1 MQEELLQAILSLCDV
16 IINDEN
22 MNCRIAPN
30 DTITYRLKAMRVKYL
45 ALNAIDEQARQGLAE
60 D

>member
-30 DTITYRLKAMRVKYL
+30 DTVTYRLKAKRVQYS
-45 ALNAIDEQARQGLAE
+45 IST
-60 D
+60 

>member
-1 MQEELLQAILSLCDV
+1 MQEELLQAILSLCDL

-22 MNCRIAPN
+22 MNCRIATN

-45 ALNAIDEQARQGLAE
+45 ALNAIDEQARQGLDE

>member
-1 MQEELLQAILSLCDV
+1 MQKELLQAMIELADV

-30 DTITYRLKAMRVKYL
+30 DTETYRNKATRVKYL
-45 ALNAIDEQARQGLAE
+45 TLNAIEEQARQGLDE

>member
-1 MQEELLQAILSLCDV
+1 MQDELTKLILSLCDV
-16 IINDEN
+16 IIDDEN

-30 DTITYRLKAMRVKYL
+30 DTETYRSKATRVKYL
-45 ALNAIDEQARQGLAE
+45 TLNAIEEQARQGLDE

>member
-1 MQEELLQAILSLCDV
+1 MQDELTKLILSLCDV

-30 DTITYRLKAMRVKYL
+30 DTITYRLKATRVKYL
-45 ALNAIDEQARQGLAE
+45 ALNAIDEQARQGLDE

>member
-30 DTITYRLKAMRVKYL
+30 DTVTYRLKAKRVQYL
-45 ALNAIDEQARQGLAE
+45 AVNAIEEQARQGLDE